1 MKRAAVNAGFAQKA
15 GRIATQD
22 SFARFVKDCAVAADI
37 GAKIVA
43 AIGVVEDQ
51 RAVAILVSAEQTE
64 TQDADAA
71 VTAFLDNMGDVR
83 LLADRAIGIR

>member
-22 SFARFVKDCAVAADI
+22 SLARFGKGCAVAADI

-43 AIGVVEDQ
+43 AIGVVEWLASKDSQ
-51 RAVAILVSAEQTE
+51 IFKKIS
-64 TQDADAA
+64 DW
-71 VTAFLDNMGDVR
+71 
-83 LLADRAIGIR
+83 LL